1 MSNLY
6 AFKCV
11 VESYRHSSTRKRGSL
26 LSSGAE
32 YRRRAWLCTTV
43 EESWDSRHR
52 LTLDTLHDDATRW
65 ESSFYVDDDTACL
78 CIFPDCIFPSCSS
91 IPNAVTKAS
100 PRLCYFEFH
109 KNTFKMAYLNRCSDF
124 FFHCCRYTLR
134 SLLKNIPIFLIASF
148 PL

>member
-1 MSNLY
+1 MSNLH

-52 LTLDTLHDDATRW
+52 LTLDTLHDDATRR
-65 ESSFYVDDDTACL
+65 ESSFCVDISVSLHFPWLHISVLLVYSECDDWE
-78 CIFPDCIFPSCSS
+78 
-91 IPNAVTKAS
+91 AS

-109 KNTFKMAYLNRCSDF
+109 KNVFKMAYLNRCSDF
-124 FFHCCRYTLR
+124 FSIVVDTHYDHFR
-134 SLLKNIPIFLIASF
+134 NIPIFLTVT
-148 PL
+148 LL